1 MMSGDIVDT
10 GEKTG
15 TELPGGFK
23 TVEDMYATLETMK
36 ADLADNKTRKTDMTR
51 LEAEYKKLKDAEQKR
66 IESEQTELEKALAR
80 IAALETEAANQT
92 AQYNLA
98 QQQILLERV
107 LSKRLA
113 GIPDSVREIA
123 RDLYAS
129 AASGKGFADEDEL
142 KALLDPVDEKLKGL
156 QSAMTGG
163 AKVTMTSSTSPGGGA
178 SSPAS
183 KTAAQ
188 SYLDLPYKE
197 QVRIAREKTR
207 R

>member
-1 MMSGDIVDT
+1 MSGDIVDT
-10 GEKTG
+10 GENTG

-36 ADLADNKTRKTDMTR
+36 ADLADNKTRKSDMTR
-51 LEAEYKKLKDAEQKR
+51 LEVEYKKLKDAEQVR

-80 IAALETEAANQT
+80 ITTLETEAESQS
-92 AQYNLA
+92 AQYSLA

-178 SSPAS
+178 NTPAS
-183 KTAAQ
+183 KQAAQ
-188 SYLDLPYKE
+188 NFLDLPYKE
-197 QVRIAREKTR
+197 QMKALREKKR

>member
-1 MMSGDIVDT
+1 MSGDIVDT
-10 GEKTG
+10 GENTG
-15 TELPGGFK
+15 IELPGGFK

-36 ADLADNKTRKTDMTR
+36 ADLADNKTRKSDMTR
-51 LEAEYKKLKDAEQKR
+51 LEVEYKKLKDAEQVR

-80 IAALETEAANQT
+80 ITTLETEAVNQT
-92 AQYNLA
+92 AQYGLA

-113 GIPDSVREIA
+113 GIPDSVRDIA

-163 AKVTMTSSTSPGGGA
+163 ATVIMTSDTSSGGGA
-178 SSPAS
+178 KNIPAS
-183 KTAAQ
+183 KTAAH
-188 SYLDLPYKE
+188 SFLDMNYKE
-197 QVRIAREKTR
+197 QMKVLRGNK
-207 R
+207 